1 MDNSGTH
8 ALDANGCR
16 GGQTEALLV
25 ASILVTMKTLSSD
38 GGQPPGTPGA
48 FKFQEMQILW
58 VLWQRGNDT
67 IDVRSPGTPPGLGW
81 QALLRFVS
89 ERGHLVLPRL
99 H

>member
-1 MDNSGTH
+1 M
-8 ALDANGCR
+8 
-16 GGQTEALLV
+16 